1 METLYISQ
9 ERCSV
14 RSEGDH
20 LRMVQS
26 GRTLATVP
34 LQGVKTIVLFDSVSI
49 TAPAMDV
56 LAYRGIDV
64 IYQSKW
70 GKVKWRIL
78 STKGSSVITRLAQY
92 SAFMNQERR
101 LEIAKTIVN
110 AKIHNQLNM
119 VKNYQHSGTKV
130 DLDKDIA
137 AIESFSKRLDG
148 ANSINEVMGLEGVSA
163 KHYWNC
169 FRSLLKNPV
178 FTRREYRP
186 SPDYVNALLNL
197 GYSFLYNVINT
208 CLIAKHFD
216 LELGF
221 LHSIHYG
228 RNSLSLD
235 IMEEFRP
242 VFIDGWVLKLLN
254 RKQLDSK
261 HFHMERGD
269 WRLTDD
275 GFRIFCGLYHEHAIS
290 WQDRFREQGN
300 RLKDALIKG
309 EEYEPYRKWD

>member
-26 GRTLATVP
+26 GKTLATVP
-34 LQGVKTIVLFDSVSI
+34 LQGVKTIVLYNSVSI
-49 TAPAMDV
+49 TAPAMEM
-56 LAYRGIDV
+56 LADRGIDV

-70 GKVKWRIL
+70 GKVKWRVL
-78 STKGSSVITRLAQY
+78 STNGSGVITRLAQY
-92 SAFMNQERR
+92 AAFMNQERR
-101 LEIAKTIVN
+101 LEIAKSIVS
-110 AKIHNQLNM
+110 AKIYNQMNM
-119 VKNYQHSGTKV
+119 VKKYKYHDTNADFDKELVAIGT
-130 DLDKDIA
+130 
-137 AIESFSKRLDG
+137 FSKRLDG
-148 ANSINEVMGLEGVSA
+148 ATSINEIMGLEGVSA

-169 FRSLLKNPV
+169 FRHLLKNPI

-197 GYSFLYNVINT
+197 GYSFLHNVITT
-208 CLIAKHFD
+208 CLVAKHLD
-216 LELGF
+216 VEMGF

-242 VFIDGWVLKLLN
+242 VFIDAWVLTQLN
-254 RKQLDSK
+254 RKHLRDE
-261 HFHMERGD
+261 HFHMENGD
-269 WRLTDD
+269 WRLNDV
-275 GFRIFCGLYHEHAIS
+275 GFRIFCELFYEHMVS

-309 EEYEPYRKWD
+309 EKYEPYRK